1 MDILTAP
8 TALRNWS
15 LASLVANMG
24 LIFTGG
30 LVRVTASGLG
40 CPTWPQCTAGSY
52 VPHSAT
58 DLHAVIEFANRMLT
72 FVLVAIAIG
81 TLIAAWKAR
90 DRSGSPL
97 RLARGLAI
105 AAAAGIPAQ
114 AVIGGVSVLSGLN
127 PWVVGAH
134 LVPSVALVFICVV
147 LVHESMDVR
156 PAPVPTLVRR
166 LVVTALVVGVLVMLV
181 GAVVTGAGPNSGD
194 GGAARNGIDLVSVAR
209 IHSLLVWLTVG
220 LTVLIAW
227 LVRAMTRVRRAV
239 FLLLAVEL
247 VQGAIGYIQY
257 ALHLPPG
264 MVAGHMLG
272 TALFAA
278 SLANLWWFTRP
289 AVGVAPAMPG
299 VGGSATA
306 TST

>member
-15 LASLVANMG
+15 LASLVANMA

-30 LVRVTASGLG
+30 LVRVTSSGLG

-52 VPHSAT
+52 VPHSAS
-58 DLHAVIEFANRMLT
+58 DVHAVIEFGNRLLT
-72 FVLVAIAIG
+72 FVLVIIAVG
-81 TLIAAWKAR
+81 TLVAAWKAR
-90 DRSGSPL
+90 DDNGAPKR
-97 RLARGLAI
+97 RARGLAI

-114 AVIGGVSVLSGLN
+114 AVIGGVSVLTGLN

-134 LVPSVALVFICVV
+134 LVPSIALVFVCVV
-147 LVHESMDVR
+147 LVHEAMDVR

-166 LVVTALVVGVLVMLV
+166 LVWTLAVTGVLVMLV

-194 GGAARNGIDLVSVAR
+194 GGAARNGLELVDVAR

-220 LTVLIAW
+220 LTAATAW
-227 LVRAMTRVRRAV
+227 LVRKAGRVRPAV
-239 FLLLAVEL
+239 HLLLAVEVL
-247 VQGAIGYIQY
+247 QGAIGYLQY

-289 AVGVAPAMPG
+289 AVGVTPAMPG
-299 VGGSATA
+299 VNGTTAA
-306 TST
+306 TSV

>member
-52 VPHSAT
+52 VPHTAT
-58 DLHAVIEFANRMLT
+58 DLHAVIEFGNRMLT

-81 TLIAAWKAR
+81 TLVAAWKAR
-90 DRSGSPL
+90 DDTGAPL
-97 RLARGLAI
+97 RRARGLAI

-134 LVPSVALVFICVV
+134 LVPSIALVFVCVV
-147 LVHESMDVR
+147 LVHEASLI
-156 PAPVPTLVRR
+156 PAAPLPTLLRR
-166 LVVTALVVGVLVMLV
+166 LVWATVVAGVLVMLL

-194 GGAARNGIDLVSVAR
+194 GGAARNGLELVSVAR
-209 IHSLLVWLTVG
+209 VHSLTVWLTVG
-220 LTVLIAW
+220 LTGLTAW
-227 LVRAMTRVRRAV
+227 LTRKADRVRPAV
-239 FLLLAVEL
+239 LGLLAVEL
-247 VQGAIGYIQY
+247 VQGVIGYVQY

-264 MVAGHMLG
+264 MVAAHMLG

-278 SLANLWWFTRP
+278 ALANLWWFTRP
-289 AVGVAPAMPG
+289 AAGATPALPSVDG
-299 VGGSATA
+299 AAAATA
-306 TST
+306 

>member
-8 TALRNWS
+8 HALRNWAIAS
-15 LASLVANMG
+15 LAANMG

-30 LVRVTASGLG
+30 LVRVTSSGLG
-40 CPTWPQCTAGSY
+40 CPTWPQCTPGSY

-58 DLHAVIEFANRMLT
+58 DLHALIEFGNRSLT
-72 FVLVAIAIG
+72 FVLAIIAVG

-90 DRSGSPL
+90 DDDGAPR
-97 RLARGLAI
+97 RLVRGLAI

-114 AVIGGVSVLSGLN
+114 AVIGGISVLTGLN

-134 LVPSVALVFICVV
+134 LIPSIALVFVCVV
-147 LVHESMDVR
+147 LLHEAMPVR

-166 LVVTALVVGVLVMLV
+166 LVWATFVVGVSVVLA

-194 GGAARNGIDLVSVAR
+194 GGAARNGLELVTVAR
-209 IHSLLVWLTVG
+209 VHSALVWLVVA
-220 LTVLIAW
+220 LTVLLAW
-227 LVRAMTRVRRAV
+227 LVRKDGRVRPAV
-239 FLLLAVEL
+239 HLLLAVEV
-247 VQGAIGYIQY
+247 VQGVIGYLQY
-257 ALHLPPG
+257 ALSLPPG

-278 SLANLWWFTRP
+278 SLANLWWLTRP
-289 AVGVAPAMPG
+289 EGYVSS
-299 VGGSATA
+299 GSSAAARNTIA
-306 TST
+306 R